1 MKLGVFTGSF
11 NPIHNGHIKVM
22 DFLINNNYV
31 DRIIIVATTSYWDK
45 KIDVSL
51 NDRINMIK
59 CINKDYLIVEDKL
72 NNIEYT
78 YMLLNALSKK
88 FKGDELYLIMAADNI
103 VNFDKWKNYQE
114 ILNYKV
120 IILNRDNIDIHNY
133 IDKYNSS
140 NFIVIQDF
148 EYIDISST
156 KLRSNLDNNYLD
168 NKVLKYIKDN
178 KLYQ

>member
-1 MKLGVFTGSF
+1 
-11 NPIHNGHIKVM
+11 
-22 DFLINNNYV
+22 
-31 DRIIIVATTSYWDK
+31 
-45 KIDVSL
+45 
-51 NDRINMIK
+51 
-59 CINKDYLIVEDKL
+59 
-72 NNIEYT
+72 
-78 YMLLNALSKK
+78 MLLNALSKK

-156 KLRSNLDNNYLD
+156 KLRSNLDSNYLD

>member
-1 MKLGVFTGSF
+1 MKLGIFVGSF

-133 IDKYNSS
+133 TDKYNSS